1 MNASVIKIFFPYVL
15 VIISLENLRFSEVI
29 VFVGIGFSLFTYL
42 CVKNGDFRTKN
53 FLLLVISSIL
63 IIISLYNHEK
73 KFQFIVD
80 REITITGKIIG
91 KKFSSMD
98 NNLKI
103 FEIKILNTN
112 DVLKMLRGKEL
123 LCTFYELD
131 KIINREEILNFN
143 GILTQNNK
151 NNLIIKNCKLR
162 SRLNNNKKFINTNF
176 IKLYFQNAFKSIS
189 LNQDVNAFLNAII
202 LGNKNLMSIE
212 EKDIYRYSGT
222 MHLFAVSGIHV
233 GFIYLILNLIFTIIF
248 KNRFL
253 CQAIITVFLATYLDI
268 VNYPPSAQRAFTM
281 ILFWQITKL
290 LNKKNNLVSSL
301 LWSALIT
308 IIFDP
313 EQLFSVGYQLSYSV
327 VFAIIIILSSLN
339 YKIKNKFGNFFLSSL
354 KTSYAAFCGSMLL
367 IYDYFEIIVPGSIL
381 INMLV
386 VPICFVFIIIL
397 FIIIILLPVFDFNF
411 YSETIYF
418 LKYLIDYIIKF
429 FTCENYTYFIFDKK
443 NDVNNFLHLVYP
455 FTFFLYRKLFYN
467 SFLSFISLLFI
478 PFFIFLFFI

>member
-15 VIISLENLRFSEVI
+15 VIIGLENLKFNEVI
-29 VFVGIGFSLFTYL
+29 VFVSIGFSLFTYL
-42 CVKNGDFRTKN
+42 CIIRSDFRTKN
-53 FLLLVISSIL
+53 FLILLLCSIL
-63 IIISLYNHEK
+63 IIISLFNHEK

-80 REITITGKIIG
+80 REITVTGKVIG
-91 KKFSSMD
+91 NKFSSTD
-98 NNLKI
+98 NNFKI
-103 FEIKILNTN
+103 FKIKILNTS
-112 DVLKMLRGKEL
+112 DTLKMLKNKEL

-131 KIINREEILNFN
+131 KIIGRIEILNFN
-143 GILTQNNK
+143 GILTQDNK
-151 NNLIIKNCKLR
+151 KNLIIKNCKLK
-162 SRLNNNKKFINTNF
+162 SSLNNYTNFIDTNF
-176 IKLYFQNAFKSIS
+176 IKLYFLNAFKSIS
-189 LNQDVNAFLNAII
+189 LNKDVNAFLNAII

-233 GFIYLILNLIFTIIF
+233 GFIYLILNFILALIF
-248 KNRFL
+248 KNRFI

-281 ILFWQITKL
+281 ILFWQFTKL
-290 LNKKNNLVSSL
+290 LNKKNNLISSL
-301 LWSALIT
+301 FWSALIT

-327 VFAIIIILSSLN
+327 VFAIIIILSSFN
-339 YKIKNKFGNFFLSSL
+339 YKIKNKFGDFFLSSL

-381 INMLV
+381 INMLI
-386 VPICFVFIIIL
+386 VPICFIFIIIL
-397 FIIIILLPVFDFNF
+397 LIILILLPVFDFNF
-411 YSETIYF
+411 YSETICF

-429 FTCENYTYFIFDKK
+429 FSYENYTFFILDKK
-443 NDVNNFLHLVYP
+443 NDINNFLHLVYP
-455 FTFFLYRKLFYN
+455 FTFFFYKKLFYN
-467 SFLSFISLLFI
+467 NLLYLISLLFI